1 MKSESSQP
9 ITELD
14 ELIQRY
20 PDIEYL
26 DAIISDMNN
35 HIRGKR
41 IPIIEANKVY
51 KSGVQIPESSFLLD
65 YEGASSDP
73 CGRGFS
79 DGDPDGSLVPIPGT
93 TAYVPWGT
101 GKRAQVLMQLMT
113 DEGVPSLVDPRN
125 IAASVVSRFNELGY
139 TANIAFELEFYLL
152 EQKLDDNGRPRF
164 LDKKHMMNEANEM
177 QVYLLEDLDAH
188 HDYLHAVHQ
197 ACEIQ
202 NIPSS
207 VVISEYSPS
216 QYEINLRH
224 VADPLL
230 AADHCVL
237 LKRVIR
243 QVAASMGM
251 RATFMAKPFIEYSGN
266 GMHIHLSLLDAAG
279 ENVLRGDSDI
289 ASPVLRHAIG
299 GLFEMTPEM
308 FAIFAPGRNSYR
320 RFVPDM
326 YVPVNRTWGYNNRSV
341 TIRIPSGDENARRLE
356 HRIAG
361 ADANPYLVLA
371 AVLAGVHHGIT
382 NSIDPG
388 KASPAINVSGNVD
401 PDLPLQWDRAV
412 EALQM
417 SSLAKSYLS
426 KDYVDLYCAV
436 KKEEFSQFRDYVTDR
451 EYQLYL

>member
-1 MKSESSQP
+1 MNEKSEQP
-9 ITELD
+9 KTELD
-14 ELIQRY
+14 ELLEHY
-20 PDIEYL
+20 PEIEYV

-35 HIRGKR
+35 YIRGKR
-41 IPIIEANKVY
+41 IPISEANKIY

-79 DGDPDGSLVPIPGT
+79 DGDPDGSLIPIEGT
-93 TAYVPWGT
+93 TCYVPWGA

-113 DEGVPSLVDPRN
+113 DEGIPSVVDPRN
-125 IAASVVSRFNELGY
+125 IAAQVLGRFNELGL
-139 TANIAFELEFYLL
+139 TANIAFEVEFYLL
-152 EQKLDDNGRPRF
+152 DQKPDENGRPQF
-164 LDKKHMMNEANEM
+164 LVKDHLMNEANEM
-177 QVYLLEDLDAH
+177 QVYLLEDLDLH
-188 HDYLHAVHQ
+188 HDYLRAVHK

-202 NIPSS
+202 SIPSS

-216 QYEINLRH
+216 QYEINLHH

-237 LKRVIR
+237 LKRVVR
-243 QVAASMGM
+243 EVAASMGM

-266 GMHIHLSLLDAAG
+266 GMHIHLSLLNEAG
-279 ENVLRGDSDI
+279 ENVFCGDSKLG
-289 ASPVLRHAIG
+289 SPMLHHAIG
-299 GLFEMTPEM
+299 GLFEMTPGM
-308 FAIFAPGRNSYR
+308 FAVFAPGRNSYR

-341 TIRIPSGDENARRLE
+341 TIRIPSGDDSARRLE

-371 AVLAGVHHGIT
+371 AVLGGVHHGIT

-388 KASPAINVSGNVD
+388 EASPNSNVSGKVD
-401 PDLPLQWDRAV
+401 PQLPLQWDKAV
-412 EALQM
+412 EAMQ
-417 SSLAKSYLS
+417 SSALAKSYLS
-426 KDYVDLYCAV
+426 NEYVDLYCAV
-436 KKEEFSQFRDYVTDR
+436 KKDEFSQFRDYVTDR